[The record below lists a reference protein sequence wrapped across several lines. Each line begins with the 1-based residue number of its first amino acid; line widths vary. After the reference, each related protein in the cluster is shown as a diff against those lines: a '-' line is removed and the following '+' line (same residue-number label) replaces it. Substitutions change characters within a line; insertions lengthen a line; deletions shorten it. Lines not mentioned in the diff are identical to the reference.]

1 MYLHHIK
8 IERAH
13 YDNVRSGRKTF
24 EIRLNDRGY
33 QANDVVV
40 LTPLTNINTTDITLP
55 KLEAI
60 IGYVTPFQQ
69 KDGWVVFSLLNVKEQ
84 S

>member
-13 YDNVRSGRKTF
+13 YDNVLSGRKTF
-24 EIRLNDRGY
+24 EIRRNDRGY
-33 QANDVVV
+33 QAGDVVV
-40 LTPLTNINTTDITLP
+40 LHPLGEHGLYDEKSPN
-55 KLEAI
+55 LEAT
-60 IGYVTPFQQ
+60 IGYVTQYEQ
-69 KDGWVVFSLLNVKEQ
+69 KENYVVFSLLNVKEQ